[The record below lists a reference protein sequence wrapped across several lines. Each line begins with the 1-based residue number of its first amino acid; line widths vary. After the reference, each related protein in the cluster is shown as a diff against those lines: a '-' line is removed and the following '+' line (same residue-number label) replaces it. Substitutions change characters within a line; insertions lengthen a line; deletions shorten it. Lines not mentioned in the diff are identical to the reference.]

1 MFRSQYSSI
10 VLFFVSHF
18 VEETRI
24 KIQMK
29 SLVFIPQLSE
39 PPYIRGDAGE
49 SLNGGGGGIAK
60 N

>member
-1 MFRSQYSSI
+1 
-10 VLFFVSHF
+10 
-18 VEETRI
+18 
-24 KIQMK
+24 MK